1 MSPKIALRIVLC
13 LFSIALTLSASA
25 AVRLP
30 DVIASH
36 MVLQQKMEVPIWG
49 FANPNEQVT
58 VKFRDQQKT
67 AVADSQGKWMVKL
80 DPLLPGDPATLT
92 VSGENT
98 LTLEDVL
105 VGEVW
110 LGSGQ
115 SNMDTAVSM
124 YAAEDPALN
133 AAMNEP
139 HPQLRLFHLIA
150 NDGWNPATPDKVNKF
165 SAQLFYFG
173 MLLQK
178 ELNVPVGLMQSAQGG
193 SPSFPFIS
201 QEAFDADATIQPLLV
216 KWDADHP
223 LEIEQKK
230 YEDAHD
236 KWKTDI
242 AAAIAANASNPP
254 ASPDQTVPPADSAAP
269 AAAPSAT
276 VITTLGPV
284 DKAIAA
290 KYPEPKPPTLA
301 TETKTGQIFEKQVR
315 PLIPY
320 AIRGVLWDQGE
331 SGTGVPCLDQP
342 TLMSALMRSW
352 RQDWGQG
359 DFPWIYVE
367 KPSGRGC
374 ALNPD
379 DPVNSGAMPFAPLP
393 SPLPPGFA
401 VSVTEGYRISMFP
414 NTFLTITSDLA
425 NGIHPI
431 NKSGYAT
438 RDSKV
443 ALGAVYGEPIEY
455 YGPIFESLTAD
466 GNQIVVSFTHAGQGL
481 TTLPNQKL
489 QGFAIAGADK
499 KWHWADAAIVGQ
511 TVVLSSPDVPA
522 PVAAR
527 YWPAAWADL
536 FNLDGLPALGFSTDI
551 P

>member
-1 MSPKIALRIVLC
+1 MIMRITLCAFFVL
-13 LFSIALTLSASA
+13 FTLSAPA

-36 MVLQQKMEVPIWG
+36 MVLQQKMAVPIWG

-67 AVADSQGKWMVKL
+67 AVADAQGKWMVKL
-80 DPLLPGDPATLT
+80 DPLEPGDPATLT

-115 SNMDTAVSM
+115 SNMDTPVSM
-124 YAAEDPALN
+124 YAAEDAILN
-133 AAMNEP
+133 AAMSEP

-150 NDGWNPATPDKVNKF
+150 KDGWNEATPDKVNKF

-173 MLLQK
+173 VLLQK

-201 QEAFDADATIQPLLV
+201 QEAFDADPTIQPLLA

-230 YEDAHD
+230 YEDAHE

-254 ASPDQTVPPADSAAP
+254 TASSSASAQIILPYDPSAPP
-269 AAAPSAT
+269 AAATAP
-276 VITTLGPV
+276 I
-284 DKAIAA
+284 DKAILA
-290 KYPEPKPPTLA
+290 KYPEPKPPILA
-301 TETKTGQIFEKQVR
+301 TETKTGQIFEKQLR
-315 PLIPY
+315 PLVPY

-331 SGTGVPCLDQP
+331 SGTGVACLDQP
-342 TLMSALMRSW
+342 TLMAALMRSW

-379 DPVNSGAMPFAPLP
+379 DPVNAGALPFAPLP
-393 SPLPPGFA
+393 SPFPPGFA
-401 VSVTEGYRISMFP
+401 VSVTEGYRISLFP

-455 YGPIFESLTAD
+455 YGPIFDSFKAD
-466 GNQIVVSFTHAGQGL
+466 GNQLVVSFTHVSQGL
-481 TTLPNQKL
+481 TTPPNQKL
-489 QGFAIAGADK
+489 QGFAIAGEDK

-511 TVVLSSPDVPA
+511 TVVLSSPDVPN

-527 YWPAAWADL
+527 YWPTAWANL
-536 FNLDGLPALGFSTDI
+536 FNLDGLPALGFATDI
-551 P
+551 H